1 MPCFARCPTIDSPPP
16 IGPYMRFSAL
26 PLTLAALFL
35 TGVPLASAQKEPD
48 KVKAVLVGGPDV
60 GRRAPDFSL
69 PWATREGVGPV
80 EAPYQLAS
88 DRGKTVVVAF
98 YPRDFTKGCTAELRT
113 FAEQYDSL
121 FGPDVVV
128 VGISTDSVET
138 HSRFAA
144 SLGLPFRLLSDPDQ
158 RVSKQ
163 YASKDAGGYN
173 RRTVY
178 VIGPDGKV
186 KFRNLQFNALNPQ
199 DYAELRAA
207 LRAPHGS

>member
-1 MPCFARCPTIDSPPP
+1 
-16 IGPYMRFSAL
+16 MRLHRLISS
-26 PLTLAALFL
+26 LAVLLLAN
-35 TGVPLASAQKEPD
+35 VPLAGAQAGKSD
-48 KVKAVLVGGPDV
+48 KLTVVVSGGPDV

-69 PWATREGVGPV
+69 PWASRDGVGPI
-80 EAPYQLAS
+80 ESPYQLAG
-88 DRGKTVVVAF
+88 DRGKTIVVAF
-98 YPRDFTKGCTAELRT
+98 YPRDFTTGCTAEMRT

-121 FGPDVVV
+121 FGPDVVL

-138 HSRFAA
+138 HARFAK

-163 YASKDAGGYN
+163 YASKDQGGYN

-186 KFRNLQFNALNPQ
+186 KFRNMRFNALDPK
-199 DYAELRAA
+199 DYAA
-207 LRAPHGS
+207 LRAAIRAPSES

>member
-1 MPCFARCPTIDSPPP
+1 
-16 IGPYMRFSAL
+16 MRVSAL
-26 PLTLAALFL
+26 ALTSAALL
-35 TGVPLASAQKEPD
+35 LAGVPLAHGQEKDSG
-48 KVKAVLVGGPDV
+48 KVTVVLVSGPEI

-69 PWATREGVGPV
+69 PWANREGVGPV
-80 EAPYQLAS
+80 ESPYQLAS
-88 DRGKTVVVAF
+88 DRGKTVVIAF
-98 YPRDFTKGCTAELRT
+98 YPRDFTKGCTAEMRT

-128 VGISTDSVET
+128 VGISTDSVKT
-138 HSRFAA
+138 HNRWAA

-178 VIGPDGKV
+178 VVGPNGKV
-186 KFRNLQFNALNPQ
+186 KFRNLNFNALDPR
-199 DYAELRAA
+199 DYANLKAA
-207 LRAPHGS
+207 VRSTRGS

>member
-1 MPCFARCPTIDSPPP
+1 
-16 IGPYMRFSAL
+16 MRAYSILLTFGALLGTVSA
-26 PLTLAALFL
+26 
-35 TGVPLASAQKEPD
+35 ASAQKD
-48 KVKAVLVGGPDV
+48 SSVKAVLVGGPDV

-69 PWATREGVGPV
+69 PWANREGVGPV
-80 EAPYQLAS
+80 ESPYQLAS

-98 YPRDFTKGCTAELRT
+98 YPRDFTKGCTAQMQT
-113 FAEQYDSL
+113 FGQQYDSL
-121 FGPDVVV
+121 IGPDVTLVA
-128 VGISTDSVET
+128 ISTDSVTT

-178 VIGPDGKV
+178 VIGPDGRV
-186 KFRNLQFNALNPQ
+186 KYRNLKFNALDPRA
-199 DYAELRAA
+199 YSELRAA
-207 LRAPHGS
+207 IKAVPSS

>member
-1 MPCFARCPTIDSPPP
+1 
-16 IGPYMRFSAL
+16 MRISH
-26 PLTLAALFL
+26 LTLALGLACL
-35 TGVPLASAQKEPD
+35 TAVPSAAQDSPG
-48 KVKAVLVGGPDV
+48 KVKAILRGGPDV
-60 GRRAPDFSL
+60 GQRAPDFSL
-69 PWATREGVGPV
+69 PWANKDGVGPI
-80 EAPYQLAS
+80 ESPYQLAS

-98 YPRDFTKGCTAELRT
+98 YPKDFTKGCTAEMQT

-121 FGPDVVV
+121 FGPNVVL
-128 VGISTDSVET
+128 VGISTDSLST

-163 YASKDAGGYN
+163 YASKDPEGYN

-178 VIGPDGKV
+178 VVGPDGRV
-186 KFRNLQFNALNPQ
+186 KFRNLNFNALDPS

-207 LRAPHGS
+207 VRSSTRGS

>member
-1 MPCFARCPTIDSPPP
+1 
-16 IGPYMRFSAL
+16 MRAY
-26 PLTLAALFL
+26 PLFL
-35 TGVPLASAQKEPD
+35 TVAVLCFGVPAASAQKD
-48 KVKAVLVGGPDV
+48 SSVKAVLVGGPDV

-69 PWATREGVGPV
+69 PWANRDGVGPV

-88 DRGKTVVVAF
+88 DRGRTVVVAF
-98 YPRDFTKGCTAELRT
+98 YPRDFTSGCTSQMRT

-121 FGPDVVV
+121 FGPDVTL
-128 VGISTDSVET
+128 VGISADSVTT

-144 SLGLPFRLLSDPDQ
+144 SLRLPFRLLSDPDQ

-178 VIGPDGKV
+178 VIGPDGRV
-186 KFRNLQFNALNPQ
+186 KYRNLKFNALDPKS
-199 DYAELRAA
+199 YTELRNAVKSV
-207 LRAPHGS
+207 PGS

>member
-1 MPCFARCPTIDSPPP
+1 MHLST
-16 IGPYMRFSAL
+16 L
-26 PLTLAALFL
+26 PLIFAALL
-35 TGVPLASAQKEPD
+35 SAGVPLASAQSGPG
-48 KVKAVLVGGPDV
+48 KAITVLGGPDV

-69 PWATREGVGPV
+69 PWANREGVGPV

-98 YPRDFTKGCTAELRT
+98 YPRDFTKGCTAQMRT

-121 FGPDVVV
+121 FGPDVVLV
-128 VGISTDSVET
+128 AISTDSVET
-138 HSRFAA
+138 HRRFAA
-144 SLGLPFRLLSDPDQ
+144 SLGLPFRLLSDPEQ

-163 YASKDAGGYN
+163 YSSKDPEGYN

-178 VIGPDGKV
+178 VVGPDGRV
-186 KFRNLQFNALNPQ
+186 KFRNMRFNALDPK

-207 LRAPHGS
+207 VRSSIRGS